1 MSFWRAVVDGLGL
14 SQAFLMM
21 GVQLIHPP
29 SRVQTWV
36 YTPCAAICTVE
47 ECLRPAKGM
56 ESSNDNLKGS
66 VVASIAKLYRASAAL
81 LALSHDRQ
89 GRCGDNIAVA
99 NKSGDGPKLKGTD
112 GIGEKSE
119 NESASERGIAELD
132 R

>member
-36 YTPCAAICTVE
+36 YTPCAAIRTVE

-81 LALSHDRQ
+81 LAPSHDRQ

-99 NKSGDGPKLKGTD
+99 NKSWKRT
-112 GIGEKSE
+112 ET
-119 NESASERGIAELD
+119 ERHGRYRGKERERERERARNSRI